1 MILTVPTTHRFDKS
15 GESDATYHGRAPMA
29 GLSPDESLFMRSFKI
44 AQDSCS
50 AASILIAEGDP
61 HGKLYTVYSGW
72 AHRFKV
78 LSDGRRQILDIL
90 LPGDFIGLDSILASE
105 FSYSVEAIT
114 TLTYDVYNAARLSE
128 LYATQPGLGL
138 RLLRIAAVE
147 RQRLETHLTSI
158 GPRSADERMAAFLL
172 TCHARLRARG
182 LVDGN
187 TFPLPLTQQHM
198 ADYLGITLV
207 HTNRVLRRLQER
219 DLVALKHREVTIRNM
234 DELKM
239 LALADD
245 QPAGTLP
252 V

>member
-1 MILTVPTTHRFDKS
+1 
-15 GESDATYHGRAPMA
+15 MA
-29 GLSPDESLFMRSFKI
+29 ALSADESLFMRSFKI

-90 LPGDFIGLDSILASE
+90 LPGDFIGLDSILSSE
-105 FSYSVEAIT
+105 FTYSVEAIT
-114 TLTYDVYNAARLSE
+114 TLTYDVYNAARLAE

-147 RQRLETHLTSI
+147 RQRLEMHLTSI

-172 TCHARLRARG
+172 NCHARLRARG

-219 DLVALKHREVTIRNM
+219 DLVALKQREVTLRNIE
-234 DELKM
+234 ELKL

-245 QPAGTLP
+245 QSAGALAG
-252 V
+252 